1 MNDERTTRNVADEPE
16 RLTPPDTGVSR
27 AQWVYETLRDGIRLG
42 TWRRGERVR
51 EETVARALGVSRT
64 PVREALSRLQAR
76 GLLEVTANGLVV
88 ATISRPQT
96 LELYAMR
103 EVLEG
108 SAARF
113 AAQHAAPSEIA
124 SLKHLSAAFTEAA
137 GDPARLANLNR
148 QFHAAIQDAAH
159 NRYLVRMLEDLS
171 DALALLPG
179 TTFELPER
187 GALAV
192 EEHGAIL
199 AAIERR
205 DPDAAEQA
213 ARAHIRRAQEA
224 RLELMQRAG

>member
-1 MNDERTTRNVADEPE
+1 MNDERTTAENEAE
-16 RLTPPDTGVSR
+16 RQMPPDSGLSR
-27 AQWVYETLRDGIRLG
+27 AQWVYETLRDGIRVG
-42 TWRRGERVR
+42 TWRRGERMR

-76 GLLEVTANGLVV
+76 GLLEVTLHGLVV
-88 ATISRPQT
+88 STISRPQT

-124 SLKHLSAAFTEAA
+124 SLKQLGAAFAGSS
-137 GDPARLANLNR
+137 GDPARLASLNR

-159 NRYLVRMLEDLS
+159 NRYVVRMLEELS
-171 DALALLPG
+171 DSLALLPG

-187 GALAV
+187 GLLAV
-192 EEHGAIL
+192 DEHGAIV

-213 ARAHIRRAQEA
+213 ARIHIRNAQAA

>member
-1 MNDERTTRNVADEPE
+1 MTDERTPSAGQDTARPM
-16 RLTPPDTGVSR
+16 PPDTGVSR

-76 GLLEVTANGLVV
+76 GLLEVTAAGLVV
-88 ATISRPQT
+88 ATIARPQT

-124 SLKHLSAAFTEAA
+124 SLTQLSGAFAEAV
-137 GDPARLANLNR
+137 GDPARLAALNR

-159 NRYLVRMLEDLS
+159 NRYLVRMLEDLG

-187 GALAV
+187 GRLAV
-192 EEHGAIL
+192 AEHAAIL
-199 AAIERR
+199 AGIAQR

-224 RLELMQRAG
+224 RLDLMQRAG